1 MWILKHFNELDN
13 LELYEILQLRSKVFV
28 LEQNCAYVDEDGK
41 DPKAFHL
48 FKKADNKV
56 VAYCRLLAPNDSF
69 AEASIGR
76 VITHPHYRRNGLGR
90 DMMPVAIEKTR
101 ELFGTSSIRIGAQ
114 CYLIKFY
121 ESFGFVVESDVYLE
135 DNIEHVEMLLK

>member
-1 MWILKHFNELDN
+1 MWILKHFNELEN
-13 LELYEILQLRSKVFV
+13 AELYEILQLRSKVFV

-41 DPKAFHL
+41 DLTAFHL
-48 FKKADNKV
+48 FKKADDKI
-56 VAYCRLLAPNDSF
+56 VAYCRLLAPGDSF

-76 VITHPHYRRNGLGR
+76 VITHPHYRRSGFGK
-90 DMMPVAIEKTR
+90 DMMPVALKETR
-101 ELFGTSSIRIGAQ
+101 KMFNTSSIRIGAQ

-121 ESFGFVVESDVYLE
+121 ESFGFVVDSGVYLE